1 MKGIYERGVLINT
14 RVKGESIWLEL
25 LRMKRRL
32 KSFPDAHIRRT
43 MKRKSERHHYFCEES
58 EKIIE
63 FLNAYRIDRSMCVE
77 G

>member
-1 MKGIYERGVLINT
+1 MV
-14 RVKGESIWLEL
+14 RVTKNEKEAI
-25 LRMKRRL
+25 L
-32 KSFPDAHIRRT
+32 KSFPNAHIRRT
-43 MKRKSERHHYFCEES
+43 MKHKSERHHYFCEES

>member
-1 MKGIYERGVLINT
+1 MV
-14 RVKGESIWLEL
+14 RVTKNEKEAI
-25 LRMKRRL
+25 L
-32 KSFPDAHIRRT
+32 KSFPNAHIRRT
-43 MKRKSERHHYFCEES
+43 MKRKSERHHYLCEES

>member
-1 MKGIYERGVLINT
+1 MV
-14 RVKGESIWLEL
+14 RVTKNEKEAI
-25 LRMKRRL
+25 L

-43 MKRKSERHHYFCEES
+43 MKRKSERHYYFCEES

>member
-1 MKGIYERGVLINT
+1 MV
-14 RVKGESIWLEL
+14 RVTQNEKDAI
-25 LRMKRRL
+25 L

>member
-1 MKGIYERGVLINT
+1 MV
-14 RVKGESIWLEL
+14 RVTKNEKEAI
-25 LRMKRRL
+25 L
-32 KSFPDAHIRRT
+32 KSFPNAHIRRA

-63 FLNAYRIDRSMCVE
+63 FLNAYKIDRSMCVE

>member
-1 MKGIYERGVLINT
+1 MV
-14 RVKGESIWLEL
+14 RVTKVEKEAI
-25 LRMKRRL
+25 L
-32 KSFPDAHIRRT
+32 KSFPNAHIRRT

-77 G
+77 GRCKI

>member
-1 MKGIYERGVLINT
+1 MV
-14 RVKGESIWLEL
+14 RVTKNEKEAI
-25 LRMKRRL
+25 L
-32 KSFPDAHIRRT
+32 KSFPNAHIRRT
-43 MKRKSERHHYFCEES
+43 MKRKSKRHHYFCEES

>member
-1 MKGIYERGVLINT
+1 MV
-14 RVKGESIWLEL
+14 RVTKNEKEAI
-25 LRMKRRL
+25 L

-63 FLNAYRIDRSMCVE
+63 FLNADRIDRSM
-77 G
+77 

>member
-1 MKGIYERGVLINT
+1 MV
-14 RVKGESIWLEL
+14 RVTKNEKEAI
-25 LRMKRRL
+25 L

-43 MKRKSERHHYFCEES
+43 MKRKSERYHYFCEES

>member
-1 MKGIYERGVLINT
+1 MV
-14 RVKGESIWLEL
+14 RVTKNEKEAI
-25 LRMKRRL
+25 L
-32 KSFPDAHIRRT
+32 KSFPNAYIRRT

>member
-1 MKGIYERGVLINT
+1 MV
-14 RVKGESIWLEL
+14 RVTKNEKEAI
-25 LRMKRRL
+25 L

-43 MKRKSERHHYFCEES
+43 MKRKSERHHYFREES

>member
-1 MKGIYERGVLINT
+1 MV
-14 RVKGESIWLEL
+14 RVTKNEKEAI
-25 LRMKRRL
+25 L
-32 KSFPDAHIRRT
+32 KSFPNAHIRRT
-43 MKRKSERHHYFCEES
+43 MKCKSERHHYFCEES

>member
-1 MKGIYERGVLINT
+1 MV
-14 RVKGESIWLEL
+14 RVTKNEKEAI
-25 LRMKRRL
+25 L

-43 MKRKSERHHYFCEES
+43 MKQKSERHHYFCEES

>member
-1 MKGIYERGVLINT
+1 MV
-14 RVKGESIWLEL
+14 RVTKNEKEAN
-25 LRMKRRL
+25 L

>member
-1 MKGIYERGVLINT
+1 MV
-14 RVKGESIWLEL
+14 RVTKNEKEAI
-25 LRMKRRL
+25 L

-43 MKRKSERHHYFCEES
+43 MKRKSERHRYFCEES

>member
-1 MKGIYERGVLINT
+1 MV
-14 RVKGESIWLEL
+14 RVTKNDKEAI
-25 LRMKRRL
+25 L

>member
-1 MKGIYERGVLINT
+1 MV
-14 RVKGESIWLEL
+14 RVTKNEKEAI
-25 LRMKRRL
+25 L

-43 MKRKSERHHYFCEES
+43 MKRKSARHHYFCEES

>member
-1 MKGIYERGVLINT
+1 MV
-14 RVKGESIWLEL
+14 RVTKNEKEAI
-25 LRMKRRL
+25 L
-32 KSFPDAHIRRT
+32 KSFPDVHIRRT